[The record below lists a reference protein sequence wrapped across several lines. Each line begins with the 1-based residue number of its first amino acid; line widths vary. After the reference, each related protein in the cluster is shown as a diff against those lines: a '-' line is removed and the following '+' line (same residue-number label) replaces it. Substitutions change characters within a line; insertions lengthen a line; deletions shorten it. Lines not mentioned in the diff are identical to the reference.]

1 MYRAKVTV
9 TLKPDVMDPQG
20 QAIQEAAHH
29 LGLSAIKNLRVGRYF
44 EFDVD
49 ATDENV
55 AATCVELICD
65 KLLAN
70 PIIET
75 YEFTLR
81 DVTAE
86 AKQQ

>member
-20 QAIQEAAHH
+20 QAILEAAHH
-29 LGLSAIKNLRVGRYF
+29 LGLTSVKNLRVGRYF
-44 EFDVD
+44 ELDID
-49 ATDENV
+49 ATDEST
-55 AATCVELICD
+55 AATCIEQICD

-75 YEFTLR
+75 YTFTLR
-81 DVTAE
+81 DVGLE
-86 AKQQ
+86 AKQP